1 MLPAQRLSQLDFA
14 GKSQKSE
21 NPAEEKFPPCGPH
34 QSSIMSMGPRV
45 TSWPLW
51 APFVFF
57 SAVFINKAFVFPI
70 MSIDRRLSGVPK
82 WKNPSP
88 GTRRP
93 AWSLRRH
100 KKWQY
105 FVKLL
110 LPIFYFIFFFSFV
123 CLVGF
128 SPLPPWLMTDFRVG
142 KAEEDGFRGVAV
154 HFWSPRTFDCNCRLM
169 RLQMSFAR
177 RYIIWFSIWELAA
190 GAGNAALRHIC
201 ALKVAAKIQ

>member
-1 MLPAQRLSQLDFA
+1 MGLRCRLLPVASWICHFGSFAPFAAAVPEFDKTFYKLIYVLNMLPAQRLSQLDFA

-93 AWSLRRH
+93 A
-100 KKWQY
+100 
-105 FVKLL
+105 
-110 LPIFYFIFFFSFV
+110 
-123 CLVGF
+123 
-128 SPLPPWLMTDFRVG
+128 
-142 KAEEDGFRGVAV
+142 
-154 HFWSPRTFDCNCRLM
+154 
-169 RLQMSFAR
+169 
-177 RYIIWFSIWELAA
+177 
-190 GAGNAALRHIC
+190 
-201 ALKVAAKIQ
+201 